1 MAWIVIASADH
12 VARGVEGGFV
22 QACHG
27 KDAPLRRIRTGE
39 TVITY
44 SPVTVFG
51 GKERLQAFTAIGTV
65 REREPYRVEMS
76 STFHPYRSDIDWRPN
91 RPASIHP
98 LLDRLD
104 LTRGKRH
111 WGQVFRFGV
120 VRIAETD
127 AEVIAAAMM
136 RTLVEGEAS
145 APRQASFLPLLGI

>member
-51 GKERLQAFTAIGTV
+51 TSAAV
-65 REREPYRVEMS
+65 A
-76 STFHPYRSDIDWRPN
+76 TFGS
-91 RPASIHP
+91 
-98 LLDRLD
+98 
-104 LTRGKRH
+104 
-111 WGQVFRFGV
+111 
-120 VRIAETD
+120 
-127 AEVIAAAMM
+127 
-136 RTLVEGEAS
+136 
-145 APRQASFLPLLGI
+145 